1 VSDSTYSGN
10 CPLDV
15 SASATLWLTSGT
27 GVTAASTMA
36 ASKTTSWAASRR
48 ACDESVADVAS
59 SENWYVVMPAFGVD
73 ACLMMAPL
81 GSGVVPS
88 VAELSDERR

>member
-1 VSDSTYSGN
+1 V
-10 CPLDV
+10 P
-15 SASATLWLTSGT
+15 ASATLWFTSGT
-27 GVTAASTMA
+27 GVSAPSTMA
-36 ASKTTSWAASRR
+36 ASKTTSCAASLR

-59 SENWYVVMPAFGVD
+59 SENWYVVMPACGVD

-88 VAELSDERR
+88 VAEVIDERR